1 MTADNRVL
9 VVDDIASNRF
19 ILASHL
25 KKQGISN
32 ISEAENGQQALE
44 QLKADKFDLVLLDVM
59 MPEVDG
65 YEVLE
70 QMKAD
75 KNLRNIPVIMVTALD
90 DMDST
95 VKCIESGAADYLLK
109 PFNPVLFR
117 ARVSACLEKKHLRD
131 VEREYLRL
139 YDFTTGRP
147 NRHFFLKQLGDELRR
162 WQRQP
167 SLFCVLLVRLGRHR
181 MILDSLGREAG
192 DTFLVAQG
200 KRLEEL
206 LRSGT
211 LLARVADNEFAV
223 FMNDIDS
230 AAASTA
236 LAHRIHHILEKPLTI
251 LGHEISDN
259 VNIGLA
265 FSLTGY
271 DSPEDM
277 LRDAGLAANKVV
289 QKGGYQIFD
298 NAMHEEAMKRLDL
311 ESELKLA
318 ISERQLRLY
327 YQPIIAFASGE
338 IIGFEALIR
347 WQHPTKGIRSPAEF
361 ISLAEETGLIVPIG
375 IWVLEEACRQAAEW
389 GILLPE
395 KNQINIGV
403 NVSAHQF
410 TEIDFLDTVKNALD
424 KASLDGS
431 GLKLE
436 LTETALIDNP
446 DRVEH
451 ILNEVKKLNI
461 KTALDDYGTGYCSLS
476 YLHRFPF
483 GTLKI
488 DQSFV
493 RNIEKKHKNHEIV
506 HSTIALAHKLGMD
519 VIAEGI
525 ETKKEAKALCNM
537 DCDYGQGMLF
547 QPPLPVED
555 AAKLLFNGK
564 VPSPFS

>member
-1 MTADNRVL
+1 MTADNKVL

-19 ILASHL
+19 ILVSHL

-32 ISEAENGQQALE
+32 ITEAENGQQALE
-44 QLKADKFDLVLLDVM
+44 QLKTDKFDLVLLDVM

-70 QMKAD
+70 QMKED
-75 KNLRNIPVIMVTALD
+75 KNLRNIPVIMITALD

-117 ARVSACLEKKHLRD
+117 ARVGACLEKKHLRD

-139 YDFTTGRP
+139 YDFTTGLP

-162 WQRQP
+162 WQRLP
-167 SLFCVLLVRLGRHR
+167 SLFCVLLVRLGKHR

-236 LAHRIHHILEKPLTI
+236 LAQRIHRKLEKPLNI
-251 LGHEISDN
+251 LEHEISDN

-311 ESELKLA
+311 ESDLKLA
-318 ISERQLRLY
+318 ISERQLRLF
-327 YQPIIAFASGE
+327 YQPIIAFASGK
-338 IIGFEALIR
+338 IVGFEALIR
-347 WQHPTKGIRSPAEF
+347 WKHPTKGIISPMEF
-361 ISLAEETGLIVPIG
+361 IPLAEETGLIIPIG
-375 IWVLEEACRQAAEW
+375 IWVMEEACRQVAEW
-389 GILLPE
+389 DNLLPD
-395 KNQINIGV
+395 KNRINIGV

-410 TEIDFLDTVKNALD
+410 TEVDFMDTVRNALD
-424 KASLDGS
+424 KAQLDGS

-451 ILNEVKKLNI
+451 ILTEVKKLNI

-537 DCDYGQGMLF
+537 DCDFGQGMLF

-555 AAKLLFNGK
+555 AAKLLFKGK
-564 VPSPFS
+564 VPSPFL